1 MGVRHWLRWLPLAAF
16 LAVVAVV
23 AIQLYRPADRTVRS
37 ALVGKAMPDFALKPI
52 APDRPGIATAMFA
65 DGHPR
70 LVNIFAS
77 WCVPCIAEAP
87 QLLRLKAMG
96 IEIDGVAVHD
106 KPADIA
112 DFLAAGGN
120 PYARIGDD
128 RMGRVQL
135 SLGSSGVPE
144 SFVID
149 GKGRIVLQHVGGI
162 RDDDI
167 AEIAAAVRGA

>member
-1 MGVRHWLRWLPLAAF
+1 MPLAVFVA
-16 LAVVAVV
+16 LVAVV
-23 AIQLYRPADRTVRS
+23 GIQLYRPADRTVRS
-37 ALVGKAMPDFALKPI
+37 ALVGKPMPMVTLRPI
-52 APDRPGIATAMFA
+52 ATDRPGIVGTMFA

-70 LVNIFAS
+70 LVNVFAS

-87 QLLRLKAMG
+87 QLMQLKRMG
-96 IEIDGVAVHD
+96 IEVDGVAIHD
-106 KPADIA
+106 QRADIA
-112 DFLAAGGN
+112 EFLATNGN

-128 RMGRVQL
+128 PMGSVQL

-149 GKGRIVLQHVGGI
+149 GKGRIVLQHVGAI

>member
-1 MGVRHWLRWLPLAAF
+1 MRRWTLWLPLAVFVA
-16 LAVVAVV
+16 LIAVVAV
-23 AIQLYRPADRTVRS
+23 QLYRPADRTVRS
-37 ALVGKAMPDFALKPI
+37 ALVGTPMPAVTLKPI
-52 APDRPGIATAMFA
+52 AADRPGIVGTMFA

-70 LVNIFAS
+70 VVNIFAS
-77 WCVPCIAEAP
+77 WCVPCMAEAP
-87 QLLRLKAMG
+87 QLMRLRQLG

-106 KPADIA
+106 QRADIA
-112 DFLAAGGN
+112 DFLRQNGD

-128 RMGRVQL
+128 PMGSVQL

-149 GKGRIVLQHVGGI
+149 GRGRIVLQHVGAI

-167 AEIAAAVRGA
+167 PEIVAAVRGT

>member
-1 MGVRHWLRWLPLAAF
+1 MWLPLAVFVA
-16 LAVVAVV
+16 LIAVVV
-23 AIQLYRPADRTVRS
+23 IQLYRPADRTVRS
-37 ALVGKAMPDFALKPI
+37 ALVGKAMPTITLKPI
-52 APDRPGIATAMFA
+52 APDRPGIVGTMFA

-70 LVNIFAS
+70 VVNIFAS

-87 QLLRLKAMG
+87 QLMRLRQLG

-106 KPADIA
+106 QRADIVE
-112 DFLAAGGN
+112 FLRANGD

-128 RMGRVQL
+128 PMGSVQL

-149 GKGRIVLQHVGGI
+149 GQGRIVLQHIGAI

-167 AEIAAAVRGA
+167 PEIVAAVRGT

>member
-1 MGVRHWLRWLPLAAF
+1 MRGWTLWLPLAVFAA
-16 LAVVAVV
+16 LVAVVAV
-23 AIQLYRPADRTVRS
+23 QLYRPADRTVRS
-37 ALVGKAMPDFALKPI
+37 ALVGKQMPTVTLRPI
-52 APDRPGIATAMFA
+52 VADRPGIPGAVLA

-70 LVNIFAS
+70 LINVFAS
-77 WCVPCIAEAP
+77 WCIPCVAEAP
-87 QLLRLKAMG
+87 QLMRLKRMG
-96 IEIDGVAVHD
+96 IEIDGIAVHD
-106 KPADIA
+106 QRADVA
-112 DFLAAGGN
+112 AFLAGGGN

-128 RMGRVQL
+128 PMGSVQL

-149 GKGRIVLQHVGGI
+149 GSGRIVLQHVGGI

>member
-1 MGVRHWLRWLPLAAF
+1 MGVRRWTLWLPLAIF
-16 LAVVAVV
+16 LALVAVV
-23 AIQLYRPADRTVRS
+23 ALQLYRPADRTVRS
-37 ALVGKAMPDFALKPI
+37 ALVGKPMPALSLSPI
-52 APDRPGIATAMFA
+52 VADRPGFAGAMFA

-77 WCVPCIAEAP
+77 WCIPCIAEAP
-87 QLLRLKAMG
+87 QLMQLKRMG
-96 IEIDGVAVHD
+96 IEIDGVAIHD
-106 KPADIA
+106 QRADVA
-112 DFLAAGGN
+112 AFLNANGN

-128 RMGRVQL
+128 ATGRLQL